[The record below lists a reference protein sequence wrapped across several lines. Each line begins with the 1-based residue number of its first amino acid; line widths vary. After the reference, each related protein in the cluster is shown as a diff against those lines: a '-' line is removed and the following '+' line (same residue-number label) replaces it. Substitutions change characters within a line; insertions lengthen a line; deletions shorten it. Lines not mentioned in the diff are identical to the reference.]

1 MKSELLSA
9 LEVSK
14 DLMAMLAGLKQQA
27 IDNGFSDEVAE
38 LIALEVYRK
47 SA

>member
-1 MKSELLSA
+1 MSGELLSA
-9 LEVSK
+9 LELSK

-27 IDNGFSDEVAE
+27 IDSGFSDEVAE